1 MERNTRIMATVQ
13 QGSIRLLSE
22 SDKSLAVKYRTVFD
36 YDVSV
41 IISKDKRGNE
51 ILEMGTVVGF
61 GKTPLFEKVE
71 ASEIR
76 GKIEAKLIVK
86 L

>member
-1 MERNTRIMATVQ
+1 MATVQ
-13 QGSIRLLSE
+13 QGSVGKKLSE
-22 SDKSLAVKYRTVFD
+22 NDKSLAGKYRTVFD
-36 YDVSV
+36 YDISI

-71 ASEIR
+71 ARDIV
-76 GKIEAKLIVK
+76 AKLKAELIYK